1 LPCACATLAVAALVA
16 CGGGDEAPEPRCGGT
31 PPEEGATY
39 ANADVAFATGPGGA
53 LQADRSE
60 GELPWF
66 AKAGLLVRGSDP
78 VVVGVPDGQD
88 VVRIVGWGGA
98 PEELRTA
105 TIVESAPACESDW
118 TAYPGGLAFSGRRCV
133 RLRVE
138 GPGEQSGTAVLGLR
152 RDCPD

>member
-16 CGGGDEAPEPRCGGT
+16 CGGADEARCGGT

-39 ANADVAFATGPGGA
+39 ANADVAFATGSGGA

-66 AKAGLLVRGSDP
+66 AKTGLLVRGSGT
-78 VVVGVPDGQD
+78 VVVRVPDGQD

-98 PEELRTA
+98 PGELATA
-105 TIVESAPACESDW
+105 ALVVSTPACESDW

-152 RDCPD
+152 RDCPG